1 MDSNILVRAIFL
13 GLMCLL
19 ASCSEDNAAPKC
31 DNETVLAGVRG
42 ALYRDI
48 AQGGDQRRFYN
59 SLDFKDIETVKTTE
73 EGRMCTARL
82 MLMKKYYLP
91 INYEVAVDDKEYYVT
106 FSGINEGSRE
116 NIYKVVNGLRPDLGS
131 EQ

>member
-1 MDSNILVRAIFL
+1 MDSNLLVRAIAL
-13 GLMCLL
+13 SLMCLL
-19 ASCSEDNAAPKC
+19 ASCSEDNVSPKC
-31 DNETVLAGVRG
+31 DNETVLAGVKG

-59 SLDFKDIETVKTTE
+59 SLDFKDIENVKITE

-116 NIYKVVNGLRPDLGS
+116 NIYKIVNGMRPELGS
-131 EQ
+131 E

>member
-1 MDSNILVRAIFL
+1 MY
-13 GLMCLL
+13 LL
-19 ASCSEDNAAPKC
+19 ASCSEDNASPKC
-31 DNETVLAGVRG
+31 DSETVLTGVKG

-59 SLDFKDIETVKTTE
+59 SLDFKDIENIKITE
-73 EGRMCTARL
+73 EGRMCAARL

-91 INYEVAVDDKEYYVT
+91 INYEVAVGDKEYYVT

-116 NIYKVVNGLRPDLGS
+116 NIYKIVNGMRPELGS
-131 EQ
+131 E